1 MGEDA
6 VNELTHQTRFCARL
20 ARGVP
25 EGQGTDVRTFNAV
38 SHSLHLALLELS
50 LLTSHTI
57 STHL

>member
-1 MGEDA
+1 MSL
-6 VNELTHQTRFCARL
+6 LTRPDLEARL